1 VRLHRRLAI
10 VLSLGLLVVLV
21 GLALTWIPSDHYI
34 ITPDRARP
42 TDPLVAIPGEEDAA
56 GESGI
61 YMVDVRVGRANLLER
76 IFPGIH
82 DGATLLPEQAV
93 NPQGVSDRQRRRA
106 SLNDMSRSQLVAV
119 AVALEELGRDV
130 EVTPAGVEVQL
141 VVPGAPADGVLE
153 VGDVIVSVNGEE
165 VATTDELRTAFDEVE
180 PGDSVELNVERDEKP
195 TEVAVETRAA
205 QDDPERAVMGVEV
218 QDTEDFEFPLD
229 IEIDAGG
236 IGGPSAGLAFALDI
250 VDELGEDDLTRGRT
264 VVATGALG
272 LDGTVIPIGG
282 VKQKAIGAKEAGAD
296 IFLVPDRNYE
306 EARNAVDGLRVVP
319 VSNLSEALSVLA
331 TR

>member
-180 PGDSVELNVERDEKP
+180 PGDSVELTVERDEKP

-306 EARNAVDGLRVVP
+306 EARNAVEGLRVVP